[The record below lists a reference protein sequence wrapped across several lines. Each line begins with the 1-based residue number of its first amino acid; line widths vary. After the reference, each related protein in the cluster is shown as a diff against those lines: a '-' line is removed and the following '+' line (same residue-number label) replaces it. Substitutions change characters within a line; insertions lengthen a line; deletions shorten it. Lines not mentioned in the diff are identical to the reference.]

1 MLVFV
6 SILVMLLVAYAHWR
20 EGIFTAF
27 CTLVNIFFSG
37 LVCFMFFEPLADE
50 LEPLMKS
57 MGTEGYEDS
66 LALVLLFALTLGVLR
81 VVTNNLANTELEFP
95 APLAKGG
102 GALLGLISGYLVA
115 GFLVCVLQTLPWHEN
130 FMYFEARVESS
141 GSGTPSRRLLPPDR
155 VWLALMHRAGALPFS
170 WGEGPTFDPH
180 GEFEFRYARYR
191 RYNDT
196 GKPLPDDGALP
207 GK

>member
-1 MLVFV
+1 MLAFL

-37 LVCFMFFEPLADE
+37 LICFMFFEPLADE

-57 MGTEGYEDS
+57 MGAEGYEDS
-66 LALVLLFALTLGVLR
+66 LAMVALFAITLGILR

-95 APLAKGG
+95 APITKGG
-102 GALLGLISGYLVA
+102 GALLGLLSGYLVA

-130 FMYFEARVESS
+130 FLQFEAKVESS
-141 GSGTPSRRLLPPDR
+141 DRSTPIRRLLPPDR
-155 VWLALMHRAGALPFS
+155 VWPALGAVPMSCAGRAPLP
-170 WGEGPTFDPH
+170 PRC
-180 GEFEFRYARYR
+180 EFGCRYARSR
-191 RYNDT
+191 RSNDT